1 MVLMQDYR
9 QMLILRAEENAVWP
23 GNDGDLHPGL
33 DADPPSHQAGGQE
46 EAEISC
52 GLVHLE

>member
-1 MVLMQDYR
+1 
-9 QMLILRAEENAVWP
+9 MLILRAEENAVWP

-52 GLVHLE
+52 GLVHLK